1 MRHDSRRYHRRR
13 PPGARA
19 YGMLGALAEGAGAA
33 GAGLESAAGAVGSG
47 LESAAGA
54 VGSGLGSAAS
64 SLLGGGGGT
73 AAGATPTLGSVG
85 SYLLNQATGGIGKEA
100 TSALGSLGEGI
111 KSLFGSGPQDLAPGL
126 AGPPAPTGPGFVG
139 GFLQGFMHD
148 APGYVHAS
156 GATSAG
162 QGFGKLADMLEQL
175 QAQGG
180 AAIPSLPQQPIVRMA
195 PMAPARGPVV
205 LPSAPAQ
212 VATGPIM
219 SLLKP
224 IGSL

>member
-13 PPGARA
+13 PPAVRH
-19 YGMLGALAEGAGAA
+19 YGALSYLGLGSEAGEGAAAAGTAADVGGAA
-33 GAGLESAAGAVGSG
+33 GAAETAGA
-47 LESAAGA
+47 A
-54 VGSGLGSAAS
+54 
-64 SLLGGGGGT
+64 
-73 AAGATPTLGSVG
+73 ATPTLASVG
-85 SYLLNQATGGIGKEA
+85 NYLLNQATGGVAKEA
-100 TSALGSLGEGI
+100 TSTLTSLGHGI
-111 KSLFGSGPQDLAPGL
+111 QSLFGSGPQDLAPGL

-148 APGYVHAS
+148 APDYVHAS

-195 PMAPARGPVV
+195 TMVPARGPVV